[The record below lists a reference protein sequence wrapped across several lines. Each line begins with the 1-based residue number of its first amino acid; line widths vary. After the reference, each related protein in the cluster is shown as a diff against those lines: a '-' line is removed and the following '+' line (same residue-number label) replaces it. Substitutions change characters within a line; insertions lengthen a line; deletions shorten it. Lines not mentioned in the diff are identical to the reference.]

1 MNNEDRIIEAS
12 TKGIIDDDT
21 KSASLE
27 YRKRLASSN
36 VPVIYN
42 LRHIRKIFQIRRNEQ
57 ELFFGEKRNEL
68 YRAFTISKKS
78 GGERLIEAPVERL
91 KEIQRWIKD
100 EIIDAFSPS
109 DFATGFRN
117 GYSIVDNAKRHIGKP
132 LVLSIDIKDFFPSV
146 TYADVLQVFCYFGYR
161 LDVAH
166 LLTKLCTNA

>member
-21 KSASLE
+21 KSALLE

-57 ELFFGEKRNEL
+57 ELFFGEKRSEL

-100 EIIDAFSPS
+100 EIHVPFPDQPGNVAMCQLRRVTFALGRYALDAELIDGMGRGRREHYGEPEPCKECEPEGA
-109 DFATGFRN
+109 
-117 GYSIVDNAKRHIGKP
+117 V
-132 LVLSIDIKDFFPSV
+132 
-146 TYADVLQVFCYFGYR
+146 
-161 LDVAH
+161 
-166 LLTKLCTNA
+166 